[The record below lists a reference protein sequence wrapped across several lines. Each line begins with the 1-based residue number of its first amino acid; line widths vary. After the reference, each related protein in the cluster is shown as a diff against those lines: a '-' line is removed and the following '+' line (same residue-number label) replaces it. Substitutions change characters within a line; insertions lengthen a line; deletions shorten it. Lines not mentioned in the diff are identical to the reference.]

1 MDHYDYI
8 IIGAGSAGCVLAN
21 RLSEDG
27 DKTVLLLEAGGRDN
41 SLMIRMPA
49 GVAGLIGKKGP
60 QNWGFW
66 TEAEPQLE
74 GRKLWWPRGKGWGG
88 SSSINGMIYIRG
100 HARDYDQWRQMGL
113 AGWGYADVLPY
124 FKRSESLEGGGDPWH
139 GGEGP
144 LKVSRAATPNPIY
157 SATIAAGGEAGH
169 PLTQDFNGFQQEGF
183 GPYQLTVHDGERWS
197 AARGYLHPVLARPN
211 LTCLTG
217 ARTTRIVVEGG
228 RAVGVEI
235 YDEKTKARR
244 VIHATAEVLLSAGAV
259 QSPHI
264 LQLSGIG
271 DPEELSEHGIKVV
284 HPLKGVGANLQ
295 DHLDVCMS
303 WECPQPITLYSQR
316 KGLIRTLGIGLNY
329 MLFRKGLGRQQG
341 LESGAFLRSRPDL
354 DRPDLQVHIVLAIM
368 QDHGK
373 VSVAKDGFTFHV
385 CQLRPESRGRVGLRS
400 ADPFDD
406 PAIFANY
413 LAAEEDRRALREGVR
428 MMRKVAEQAALAPY
442 VSAEYAPG
450 KDVQTDA
457 EIDAWIQR
465 NAETIYHPVG
475 TCRMG
480 PAGDPMAV
488 VDAECRVQGISGLRV
503 VDASVMPTLVGGNT
517 NAPTIMIA
525 EKISDVIRGKPALPA
540 EDVPVYGDGLKAA

>member
-1 MDHYDYI
+1 MDRYDYI

-21 RLSEDG
+21 RLSEDA
-27 DKTVLLLEAGGRDN
+27 DKTVLLLEAGGKDG
-41 SLMIRMPA
+41 SLMIKMPA
-49 GVAGLIGKKGP
+49 GVGGLIGKKGP

-66 TEAEPQLE
+66 TEEEPQLE

-113 AGWGYADVLPY
+113 PGWGYADVLPY
-124 FKRSESLEGGGDPWH
+124 FKRSESLEGGGDAWH
-139 GGEGP
+139 GGDGP
-144 LKVSRAATPNPIY
+144 LKVSNASTPNPIY
-157 SATIAAGGEAGH
+157 SATIAAGGEAGY
-169 PLTQDFNGFQQEGF
+169 PLTKDFNGFQQEGF
-183 GPYQLTVHDGERWS
+183 GPYQLTIHDGQRWS

-217 ARTTRIVVEGG
+217 ARTTRIIIENG
-228 RAVGVEI
+228 RATGVEI
-235 YDEKTKARR
+235 HDEATKTRR
-244 VIHATAEVLLSAGAV
+244 IVHATAEVLLSAGAV

-271 DPEELSEHGIKVV
+271 DPDQLSEHGIKVV

-303 WECPQPITLYSQR
+303 WECPQPITAYSLR
-316 KGLIRTLGIGLNY
+316 KGLVKTLSIGLAY
-329 MLFRKGLGRQQG
+329 MLFGKGMGRQQF

-354 DRPDLQVHIVLAIM
+354 DRPDLQIHTVLAIM

-373 VSVAKDGFTFHV
+373 VAVEKDGFTFHV
-385 CQLRPESRGRVGLRS
+385 CQLRPESRGRVGLKS
-400 ADPFDD
+400 ADPMDD

-413 LAAEEDRRALREGVR
+413 LSAEEDRRALREGVR
-428 MMRKVAEQAALAPY
+428 MMRKVAEQPALKPY
-442 VSAEYAPG
+442 ITAEYSPG
-450 KDVQTDA
+450 AAVQTDA
-457 EIDAWIQR
+457 EIDAWIR
-465 NAETIYHPVG
+465 KTSETIYHPVG

-480 PAGDPMAV
+480 AVGDPMAV
-488 VDAECRVQGISGLRV
+488 VDAECRVQGLAGLRV
-503 VDASVMPTLVGGNT
+503 IDASVMPTLVGGNT

-525 EKISDVIRGKPALPA
+525 EKISDVIRGKAALGP
-540 EDVPVYGDGLKAA
+540 EDAPIYGDGRQAA